1 MMKVKI
7 SCTIMLVMLTASVAW
22 GKDDVMSQAQ
32 SIFKPVPAK
41 PPVLKGALPTPCYPA
56 ACGGVVHLDL

>member
-1 MMKVKI
+1 MKAKI
-7 SCTIMLVMLTASVAW
+7 SCTIMVVMLAASVAW

-41 PPVLKGALPTPCYPA
+41 PPVLKGNRSSWPKLEPLSERQADPL
-56 ACGGVVHLDL
+56 